1 LNELSTSKLLADWV
15 AKHKL
20 FIARNEEWV
29 VNNHSSDHLPY
40 GNEYCKLG
48 YKASELNNHSTKSVG
63 MLLLQLP
70 TQQQGFL

>member
-20 FIARNEEWV
+20 FIARNKEWV

-48 YKASELNNHSTKSVG
+48 ISLRTKHHSTKSVG